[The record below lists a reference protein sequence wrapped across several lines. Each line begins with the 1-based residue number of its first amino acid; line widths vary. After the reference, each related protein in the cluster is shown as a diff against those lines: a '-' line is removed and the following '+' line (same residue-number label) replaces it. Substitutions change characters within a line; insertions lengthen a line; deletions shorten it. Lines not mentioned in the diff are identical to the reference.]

1 MKTMLEVLK
10 KARELIASE
19 NNWVKGKYATGDNVK
34 PGVSDFTGL
43 GRSVTSVAIPGV
55 DCFCSV
61 GAVHRAAYLLNSNG
75 TGRYS
80 GIDPIADAAVLQLG
94 ISLGSKD
101 QYGEVD
107 VIRFN
112 DYPSTEHSEVLALF
126 DRTINRVEKEQCL

>member
-34 PGVSDFTGL
+34 PGVSGFTGL
-43 GRSVTSVAIPGV
+43 GRSVTSVTIPGV

-61 GAVHRAAYLLNSNG
+61 GAVYRAAYLLKNNG
-75 TGRYS
+75 TGPYCEFYS
-80 GIDPIADAAVLQLG
+80 DANAAVLQLG
-94 ISLGSKD
+94 ISLDSED
-101 QYGEVD
+101 PYGETH
-107 VIRFN
+107 IIKFN
-112 DYPSTEHSEVLALF
+112 DAPSTKHSEVLDLF